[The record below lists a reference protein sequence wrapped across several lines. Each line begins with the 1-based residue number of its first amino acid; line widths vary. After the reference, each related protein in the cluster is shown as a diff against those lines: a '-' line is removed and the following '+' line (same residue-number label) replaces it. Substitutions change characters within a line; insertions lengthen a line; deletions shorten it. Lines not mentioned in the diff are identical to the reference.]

1 MGSKIQESDFVVECN
16 EGKKIGAPDALSRLR
31 EREIRKKIRKEKYQ
45 ESLYIMELENKRP
58 PIYVRLTL
66 FRCLAYLP
74 RKLPRKSLDETNL
87 NRVDK
92 ITCLNYK

>member
-31 EREIRKKIRKEKYQ
+31 EREIRKKIRKERYQ

-58 PIYVRLTL
+58 PSYVRLTL
-66 FRCLAYLP
+66 FRCLTYLP
-74 RKLPRKSLDETNL
+74 RKLPRKSLDETNPTQV
-87 NRVDK
+87 NK
-92 ITCLNYK
+92 IKCQKYK